1 MRGSSPLTEIRA
13 MRDLP
18 HILNWRR
25 LTGRITTSGQPSEAE
40 LAEISTLGVTHIV
53 NLGPH
58 HNEGALADEP
68 GTVAGLGMS
77 YVYIPVEFDRP
88 TDDDFD
94 VFRRALAALENTSIH
109 VHCIYNA
116 RVSAFF
122 FRYAGTGHVLSKT
135 AAFEN
140 MDSIWRPGADWAHF
154 IGNPDARNL
163 PNRYAGEDY

>member
-1 MRGSSPLTEIRA
+1 

-25 LTGRITTSGQPSEAE
+25 ITDRITTSGQPSEE
-40 LAEISTLGVTHIV
+40 QLAEISTLGVTHII

-58 HNEGALADEP
+58 HNKGALEDEAA
-68 GTVAGLGMS
+68 TVTDLGME
-77 YVYIPVEFDRP
+77 YVYIPVEFDNP
-88 TDDDFD
+88 TDEDFSTFCD
-94 VFRRALAALENTSIH
+94 AVERLDQTPIH

-122 FRYAGTGHVLSKT
+122 YRYARTGRGLGESEALT
-135 AAFEN
+135 L
-140 MDSIWRPGADWAHF
+140 MDGIWRPGSDWADF
-154 IGNPDARNL
+154 IDDPAAKNQ

>member
-1 MRGSSPLTEIRA
+1 

-25 LTGRITTSGQPSEAE
+25 ISGRITTSGQPSEAE
-40 LAEISTLGVTHIV
+40 LAEIKSLGVTHIV

-58 HNEGALADEP
+58 HNKGALEDEP
-68 GTVAGLGMS
+68 GTVSGLGMT
-77 YVYIPVEFDRP
+77 YVYIPVEFDHP
-88 TDDDFD
+88 TDADFD
-94 VFRRALAALENTSIH
+94 AFRGALEDLKDTSIH

-122 FRYAGTGHVLSKT
+122 YRYARTGHLLAEAK
-135 AAFEN
+135 AFEN
-140 MDSIWRPGADWAHF
+140 MDSIWKPGADWADF
-154 IGNPDARNL
+154 IGDPKALDQ

>member
-1 MRGSSPLTEIRA
+1 

-25 LTGRITTSGQPSEAE
+25 LSGRITTSGQPSKAE
-40 LAEISTLGVTHIV
+40 LAEIESLGVTHIV

-58 HNEGALADEP
+58 HNVGALEDEP
-68 GTVAGLGMS
+68 GTVSGLGMT
-77 YVYIPVEFDRP
+77 YVYIPVAFEQP
-88 TDDDFD
+88 TDADFD
-94 VFRRALAALENTSIH
+94 AFRRTLENLENTSIH

-122 FRYAGTGHVLSKT
+122 YRYAKTGQLLSET

-140 MDSIWRPGADWAHF
+140 MDSIWKPGADWSQF
-154 IGNPDARNL
+154 IGNPDARDQ

>member
-1 MRGSSPLTEIRA
+1 

-25 LTGRITTSGQPSEAE
+25 VDDRITTSGQPTEE
-40 LAEISTLGVTHIV
+40 QLADIGNLGVTHVI

-58 HNEGALADEP
+58 HNTGALEDEGAS
-68 GTVAGLGMS
+68 VAALGME
-77 YVYIPVEFDRP
+77 YIYIPVEFEAP
-88 TDDDFD
+88 TDADFASFCD
-94 VFRRALAALENTSIH
+94 ALERLPDTQIH

-122 FRYAGTGHVLSKT
+122 YRDAKTGQGLSE
-135 AAFEN
+135 ADAFAL
-140 MDSIWRPGADWAHF
+140 MDGIWKPGDDWADF
-154 IGNPDARNL
+154 IGSAEAVGR